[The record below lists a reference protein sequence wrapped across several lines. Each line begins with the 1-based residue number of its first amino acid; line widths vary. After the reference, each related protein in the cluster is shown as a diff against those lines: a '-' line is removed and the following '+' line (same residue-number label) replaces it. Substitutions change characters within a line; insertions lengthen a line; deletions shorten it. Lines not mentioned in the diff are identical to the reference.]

1 MAKSKAAA
9 KARAT
14 QIDKPSG
21 GAVWPTAAVD
31 PFAGIGRLI
40 GSAAYLAL
48 RLPAD
53 LLPGRDDS
61 ARKSNA

>member
-9 KARAT
+9 KTRAT
-14 QIDKPSG
+14 PTHKPSG
-21 GAVWPTAAVD
+21 GDVWPAAAVD
-31 PFAGIGRLI
+31 PFAGSGRLI

-61 ARKSNA
+61 ARKSSA